1 MSRDNIFENKNVI
14 ITSNLNKPC
23 IDDNILNTIVN
34 GKISRL
40 TFLNLDDWVNE
51 FISNIKPF
59 KLTEKWLDL
68 FAFLDVQLN
77 EKNYRIKASEY
88 GNMKAIVI
96 KNITIQELISIYL
109 LDNDFIIKGFIKSN
123 SYKNQKNNNSL
134 GLSDLFKTISIHNRK
149 KNFEDESY
157 LPLKNFNVEYFNQM
171 IEQLMENSNS
181 SKIYYDVIIG
191 EFEQENRNM
200 DNDTIYFNTQD
211 EYAISLFNNASINN
225 DLSNEFQNIKLLIE
239 NNTPNFKNSIEYY
252 TYDTKP
258 FVFINNISLE
268 TLNNLFIPFGMDDIY
283 KYKRYYIH
291 SIIVYNKKDNSELK
305 TPGLNAYIIQIAR
318 NAYNKNWLNYIISK
332 NENTNE
338 NKMECYQPFLNI
350 TNEIIHFYNN
360 YFTKILIEEYIFKI
374 AISIE
379 SN

>member
-1 MSRDNIFENKNVI
+1 MSSDNIFENENVI
-14 ITSNLNKPC
+14 ITSNLIKPC

-34 GKISRL
+34 GKISKL

-51 FISNIKPF
+51 YISNIKPF

-77 EKNYRIKASEY
+77 EKNYRIKVNEF

-96 KNITIQELISIYL
+96 KNITIEELINIYL

-123 SYKNQKNNNSL
+123 SYKNKKNNNSL
-134 GLSDLFKTISIHNRK
+134 GLSDLFKSISIHNRK
-149 KNFEDESY
+149 KNIEDESY
-157 LPLKNFNVEYFNQM
+157 LPLKNFDVTYFNQM
-171 IEQLMENSNS
+171 IGELMENSDS
-181 SKIYYDVIIG
+181 SKIYYDIIIG
-191 EFEQENRNM
+191 LMDENRNI

-211 EYAISLFNNASINN
+211 EYAISLFNNATLNN

-239 NNTPNFKNSIEYY
+239 NNSTNFNNSIEYY
-252 TYDTKP
+252 TYDSKP
-258 FVFINNISLE
+258 YVFINNISLE
-268 TLNNLFIPFGMDDIY
+268 TLNNLFIPFGMDDVY
-283 KYKRYYIH
+283 KFKRYFIH

-318 NAYNKNWLNYIISK
+318 NSYNKNWLSYIISR
-332 NENTNE
+332 NEDTNE
-338 NKMECYQPFLNI
+338 NKMECYKPFLNI

-360 YFTKILIEEYIFKI
+360 YFTKIIIDEYIFKI